1 MDRDQEIQ
9 DIVNQLGR
17 LQIQQSNLLQRLGR
31 LNESEDHNNNAT
43 PPPITTARVFA
54 VGDRVRIKN
63 PGLLQPVRG
72 AITNMGKT
80 RITVEARNGTKI
92 VRAPK
97 NLILED

>member
-31 LNESEDHNNNAT
+31 LNESEDNDNNAT

-72 AITNMGKT
+72 TIIKIGKT

-97 NLILED
+97 NLILEN